1 MHPKYFQNYNDKEVN
16 SNSKRINDEFINLK
30 KENYLNPEYIPN
42 FLKNNNKINL
52 TPKKIDEMRELYQRC
67 QKIRNIK
74 QSIDIN
80 NIYSSILEQIE
91 RVVIKGEDSILITIS
106 DTWDRNTLEGIKSFL
121 KKDGFTVTYDFFDT
135 ACLRVY
141 GWV

>member
-106 DTWDRNTLEGIKSFL
+106 DTWDRNTLEEIRMAL
-121 KKDGFTVTYDFFDT
+121 KRDGFTVTYDFFDT
-135 ACLRVY
+135 TCLRVY